1 MSMSSE
7 GMSES
12 ILEELRGLI
21 ISGEG
26 DSAKALVSSQLDRI
40 DPLAVIEGGM
50 APAMAV
56 VGDRFGRG
64 EIYLP
69 EMIKAANAFEEVMTV
84 LRPKIL
90 ESGQSVKRIGTVVIG
105 SVQTDIHEI
114 GKNIVAT
121 MLSTGG
127 FEVHDLGADVAP
139 LSFIDKAEEVGADI
153 IAASS
158 IMTTTMPYQKDIIDV
173 LESMGLRHRF
183 KVIVGGGPVNT
194 AWAKEIGADG
204 YADTA
209 PEAVEL
215 AKELMSGKT

>member
-1 MSMSSE
+1 MNADAKRGELM
-7 GMSES
+7 
-12 ILEELRGLI
+12 EELKDLI
-21 ISGEG
+21 ISGDG
-26 DSAKALVSSQLDRI
+26 DKAKALVSSQLDRI
-40 DPLAVIEGGM
+40 DPVATIEDGM

-64 EIYLP
+64 EIFLP

-90 ESGQSVKRIGTVVIG
+90 ESGQRVKRIGTVVIG

-114 GKNIVAT
+114 GKNIVAN

-153 IAASS
+153 IAASA

-173 LESMGLRHRF
+173 LESMGIRDRF
-183 KVIVGGGPVNT
+183 KIIVGGGPVNKE
-194 AWAKEIGADG
+194 WAKEIGADG
-204 YADTA
+204 YAETA

-215 AKELMSGKT
+215 AKEIMSGKS

>member
-7 GMSES
+7 GMSGS
-12 ILEELRGLI
+12 MLEELRGLI
-21 ISGEG
+21 ISGDG
-26 DSAKALVSSQLDRI
+26 DGAKALVSSQLDRI
-40 DPLAVIEGGM
+40 DPVAMIEDGM

-69 EMIKAANAFEEVMTV
+69 EMIKAANAFEDVMTV

-90 ESGQSVKRIGTVVIG
+90 ESGQRIKRIGAVVIG

-114 GKNIVAT
+114 GKNIVAN

-127 FEVHDLGADVAP
+127 FEVHDLGADVSP
-139 LSFIDKAEEVGADI
+139 LVFIDKAEEVGADI
-153 IAASS
+153 IAASA

-173 LESMGLRHRF
+173 LESMGLRDRF
-183 KVIVGGGPVNT
+183 KVIVGGGPVNQE
-194 AWAKEIGADG
+194 WAREIGADG

-215 AKELMSGKT
+215 AKELMSGKS